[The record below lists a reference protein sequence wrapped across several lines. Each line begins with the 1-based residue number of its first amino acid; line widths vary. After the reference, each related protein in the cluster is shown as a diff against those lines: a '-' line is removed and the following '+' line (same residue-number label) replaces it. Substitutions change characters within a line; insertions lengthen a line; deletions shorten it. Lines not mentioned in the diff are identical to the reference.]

1 MGCQGVLSHPMRTV
15 ATPRALCFRST
26 RPLIRRL
33 TIAASSGTATAAPP
47 RPRPPWHHLRAS
59 WKEWW
64 SLGGPSVAPQEPLG
78 RTLKQ
83 LSALVKEDSALLTGA
98 ITSMLLAAGAEL
110 TIPHFVTAAVF
121 AAAQEGSSP
130 AFVQSLTRLTI
141 ATAVFAVAAGL
152 RGYLFSLVNMNL
164 LQRLR
169 SRAFRSM
176 MLQPVAWFDGADG
189 GQLTSR
195 LGSDCA
201 SVSRMV
207 ATSVN
212 VAFRNALQCAG
223 AGLYLY
229 TLNRGMAAAAAG
241 VGAALAAAACAYGA
255 FSRAA
260 QRAYQDT
267 LADATARAEESFL
280 LSRVV
285 RTFGAEDAACAR
297 YDETLGRLAH
307 ISSRQA
313 VAYSSFVV
321 ANHWGY
327 NAMRAAALLVG
338 GSAALRGQIS
348 AQQLTSFMLYVEL
361 FASATLSVADQ
372 YGPIMES
379 LGASE
384 RVMAYL
390 GKPPAPQLAPG
401 KVLDTVT
408 GEIEFRNVSFSY
420 PSRPNVLALDRV
432 SLIIPAG
439 RTVAFVGLS
448 GSGKTTLVALL
459 QRLYDPSVGTVKLD
473 GHDVRTLDSTWFRSQ
488 LGVVSQD
495 PRLFS
500 LTVAENIAYGT
511 PGTTRAQVERA
522 AELANARGF
531 IERLPEGFDTPV
543 TDRLLSGGQRQR
555 IAIARARTARGRRP
569 RPATRAWPRARG
581 AAAWTS
587 PSSAR
592 EDPQRW
598 RGGSGDR
605 GGGVGA
611 APCHA
616 REWRGAVSS
625 KYRSPFTTPA
635 CAVCRPPKQLHPAPS

>member
-1 MGCQGVLSHPMRTV
+1 MRTV

-212 VAFRNALQCAG
+212 
-223 AGLYLY
+223 
-229 TLNRGMAAAAAG
+229 
-241 VGAALAAAACAYGA
+241 
-255 FSRAA
+255 
-260 QRAYQDT
+260 RAYQDT

-390 GKPPAPQLAPG
+390 GKPPAPELAPG

-555 IAIARARTARGRRP
+555 IAIARALIRDPPVLILDEATSALDAESEAAVHAALDRAMRQAGRTVLVIAHRLSTVRNAHLTVVMSAGRVAERGTHAELVR
-569 RPATRAWPRARG
+569 
-581 AAAWTS
+581 
-587 PSSAR
+587 
-592 EDPQRW
+592 
-598 RGGSGDR
+598 RGGLYATLVARQSG
-605 GGGVGA
+605 
-611 APCHA
+611 
-616 REWRGAVSS
+616 
-625 KYRSPFTTPA
+625 K
-635 CAVCRPPKQLHPAPS
+635 LHPAPS